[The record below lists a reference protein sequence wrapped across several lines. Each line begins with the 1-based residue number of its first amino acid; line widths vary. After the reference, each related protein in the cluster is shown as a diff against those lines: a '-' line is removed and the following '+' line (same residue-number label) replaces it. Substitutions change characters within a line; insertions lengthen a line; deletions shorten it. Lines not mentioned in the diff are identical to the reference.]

1 MKILMVGDIVGKG
14 GRRAVNGL
22 VPKLRVEFGCTF
34 CIANGENMAGG
45 SGLNEKC
52 VSEIS
57 NCGVDAITTGDHVW
71 DQRDFVPVIGN
82 LHRVL
87 RPANLP
93 TSQPGRG
100 WAIFRAADGTEVAVI
115 SLLGRVFMGAGMHA
129 DCPFRTAD
137 AILREIGGR
146 TKLII
151 VDLHAEA
158 TSEKIAMARYLDGRV
173 TAVLG
178 THTHVATADERV
190 LPGGTGLQC
199 DVGMV
204 GAQESILGRA
214 IEPVLKR
221 FVTGMPAPFAVV
233 ESGVRLHATVIEA
246 DPATGRA
253 ISLQRVARDWADEA

>member
-22 VPKLRVEFGCTF
+22 VPKLRAEFDCAF
-34 CIANGENMAGG
+34 CVANGENMAGG
-45 SGLNEKC
+45 SGLNQKC
-52 VSEIS
+52 VGEIS
-57 NCGVDAITTGDHVW
+57 NCGVDVITTGDHVW
-71 DQRDFVPVIGN
+71 DQREFVPGIAECF
-82 LHRVL
+82 RVL

-93 TSQPGRG
+93 PMQPGRG
-100 WAIFRAADGTEVAVI
+100 WAVFKATDGSEVAVI
-115 SLLGRVFMGAGMHA
+115 NLLGRVFMGGAST

-137 AILREIGGR
+137 AVLREIGGR

-151 VDLHAEA
+151 VDMHAEA

-178 THTHVATADERV
+178 THTHVATADEQV

-204 GAQESILGRA
+204 GARESILGRA
-214 IEPVLKR
+214 VEPVLKK
-221 FVTGMPAPFAVV
+221 FTTGMPAQFTVV
-233 ESGVRLHATVIEA
+233 DTGVRLHATVIEA
-246 DPATGRA
+246 NPATGRA